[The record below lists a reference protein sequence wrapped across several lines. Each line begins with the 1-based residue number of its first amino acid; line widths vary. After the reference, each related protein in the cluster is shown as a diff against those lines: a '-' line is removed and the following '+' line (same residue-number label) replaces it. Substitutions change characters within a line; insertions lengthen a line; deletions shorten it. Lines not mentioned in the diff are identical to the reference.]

1 MLPRRVL
8 VVEDNKDAA
17 DGLAKLVRAW
27 GYDTRVA
34 YGGPQGL
41 TLAFEFSPDVCL
53 IDLGMPVLSGF
64 ELARFLRGDPRT
76 AGILLAAVTGW
87 SDEETRRKCR
97 EVGFDYHFTKPADI
111 DELRNVLAGLGAH
124 GQYPASSC
132 GIRPIPTQVFSVE
145 RPDPRRSAVR

>member
-1 MLPRRVL
+1 MHPRRVL

-17 DGLAKLVRAW
+17 DSLARLVRAW
-27 GYDTRVA
+27 GYETRIA
-34 YGGPQGL
+34 YGGRQGL
-41 TLAFEFSPDVCL
+41 ALAFEFSPDVCL
-53 IDLGMPVLSGF
+53 VDLGMPVLNGF
-64 ELARFLRGDPRT
+64 ELAQLIRRDPRT

-87 SDEETRRKCR
+87 SDEATRRRCR

-132 GIRPIPTQVFSVE
+132 GNRPIPSEAFSGN
-145 RPDPRRSAVR
+145 RPGG